1 MHDLGYPHEHD
12 HHEEHDHCHDHHHNH
27 GVPEGD
33 VTPKDEMIAM
43 LRYMVGHNA
52 SHMKE
57 TADLAEKIRG
67 ENAAVYEE
75 IQEAVR
81 AFGKGNA
88 ILEDALKHLES

>member
-12 HHEEHDHCHDHHHNH
+12 HAAHGHEHEHHH
-27 GVPEGD
+27 GPDGD
-33 VTPKDEMIAM
+33 VTPKEEMIAM

-52 SHMKE
+52 SHLKE
-57 TADLAEKIRG
+57 TAELAEKIRG